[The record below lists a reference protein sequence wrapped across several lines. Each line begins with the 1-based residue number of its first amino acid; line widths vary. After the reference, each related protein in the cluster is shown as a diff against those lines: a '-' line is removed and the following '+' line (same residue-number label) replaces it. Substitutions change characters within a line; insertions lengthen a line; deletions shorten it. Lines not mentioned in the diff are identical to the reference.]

1 MLGRRFDEAVS
12 YASIVHGDHIR
23 KSTGTGPAVPYMA
36 HLLGVA
42 ALVLEDGGGED
53 EATAAM
59 LHDAVE
65 DRGGAAR
72 LEDIRRRFGERV
84 AAIVRGCSDA
94 IREPGVEK
102 EDWWVR
108 KCAHLEHLAHA
119 DGDIAGPL
127 LRVSMADKL
136 SNLRATVRDA
146 RARGARVLGRV
157 PAGCGRPAL
166 VLRPHDRRLPR
177 ALPGQPDAARAG
189 GAAGPARG
197 APGSGR
203 SPSRR
208 ALPRRAL
215 PARRRVRS
223 DAGAT

>member
-1 MLGRRFDEAVS
+1 MLARRFEEAVA
-12 YASIVHGDHIR
+12 YASIVHGDHVR
-23 KSTGTGPAVPYMA
+23 KGGGVPYMA

-53 EATAAM
+53 EAIAAM

-108 KCAHLEHLAHA
+108 KCTHLEHLARA

-146 RARGARVLGRV
+146 RARGPGFWVVFRQGAAGQLWYYDRMIDVFRARCPTSSMLPELEGLLGQLE
-157 PAGCGRPAL
+157 AL
-166 VLRPHDRRLPR
+166 LAPDDRRLAERYR
-177 ALPGQPDAARAG
+177 AERCPPDG
-189 GAAGPARG
+189 G
-197 APGSGR
+197 
-203 SPSRR
+203 
-208 ALPRRAL
+208 
-215 PARRRVRS
+215 
-223 DAGAT
+223 